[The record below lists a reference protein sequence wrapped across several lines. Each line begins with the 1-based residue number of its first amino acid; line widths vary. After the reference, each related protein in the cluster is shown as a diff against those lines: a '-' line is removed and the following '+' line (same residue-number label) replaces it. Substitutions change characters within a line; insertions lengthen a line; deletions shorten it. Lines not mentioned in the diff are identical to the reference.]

1 MKNEKIIFPPQLPLQ
16 FFRWFC
22 HPDLLQS
29 IEGDLIELYDEQ
41 MKSSGKRKADLQFI
55 IDVLLLFRPG
65 IIRPAEGAHHFN
77 QYGMF
82 KNYFK
87 VGIRNILKYKV
98 FSFINVFGLST
109 AMSVCMLIIL
119 MLADQ
124 KRYDAFHTKKDRIY
138 RILSATTYATSPY
151 PLAGALKAEYPIAE
165 ETTNLTPGIGGDVT
179 YHQQLADMR
188 GYFADPS
195 FFRVFSFEL
204 EKGNKATAL
213 AAPRC
218 IIITRKLA
226 YQLFKDEDPMGKS
239 VDFADRQLPF
249 PQDHAGIGSP
259 PVRWGSFTITGV
271 FDETLYKSHLKFDVL
286 MSGVTLQALLA
297 DKKIDD
303 QMNSWEWYY
312 RTYTYVLLRPDKDRE
327 DLAAALND
335 LVARKYANIKSEQ
348 TKGFKLEAQKLGD
361 VQLDLKGNDTDN
373 RLPRMGYYFLSFL
386 AVIIMLSACLNYT
399 NLSIAR
405 ALTRARE
412 IGVRKVTG
420 ASRKALVFQFLC
432 ESVITAL
439 LALAMAI
446 ILLFFVKRAFMS
458 LWVNQYL
465 NFELPSSLSVY
476 IVFVGFASLIG
487 ILAGVYPAFHLSTYQ
502 PIQALKNL
510 QHMRPGKLG
519 MRKVLSISQFVISLF
534 FITTSILIFN
544 QFKYF
549 TRFDYGFNSK
559 DIVNIELQGSDYK
572 KVSHELS
579 SVGGVSAISAT
590 DIIPATGRSNGT
602 QLKKAGSSEEYI
614 RSSVLQTD
622 ENFMD
627 NLGLKFVAGKNWQA
641 GESSDRMIIVNEAAA
656 KKLGYHYPAE
666 IIGQAFDTEWTK
678 EPFVVVGVVRDFRF
692 NLLINRHEIEPLVLQ
707 NRPAEFKYVNV
718 KIDAHNLR
726 STITE
731 LEAAWKR
738 IDPIHPFKYQFFD
751 DELAET
757 HQGIFDVVSIISFIA
772 FLAISIAC
780 LGLLGMATYT
790 AERKTK
796 EVGIRKVLGAEEFS
810 IAVMLSKEFLKML
823 AIAIAVGA
831 PLSYFI
837 NDFWLQKFPNRVEFG
852 WGTLLLGIVILVG
865 LGTLTIGSQTIS
877 ASRRNPV
884 EALKIE

>member
-1 MKNEKIIFPPQLPLQ
+1 
-16 FFRWFC
+16 
-22 HPDLLQS
+22 
-29 IEGDLIELYDEQ
+29 
-41 MKSSGKRKADLQFI
+41 
-55 IDVLLLFRPG
+55 
-65 IIRPAEGAHHFN
+65 
-77 QYGMF
+77 
-82 KNYFK
+82 
-87 VGIRNILKYKV
+87 
-98 FSFINVFGLST
+98 
-109 AMSVCMLIIL
+109 
-119 MLADQ
+119 
-124 KRYDAFHTKKDRIY
+124 
-138 RILSATTYATSPY
+138 
-151 PLAGALKAEYPIAE
+151 
-165 ETTNLTPGIGGDVT
+165 
-179 YHQQLADMR
+179 
-188 GYFADPS
+188 
-195 FFRVFSFEL
+195 
-204 EKGNKATAL
+204 
-213 AAPRC
+213 
-218 IIITRKLA
+218 
-226 YQLFKDEDPMGKS
+226 
-239 VDFADRQLPF
+239 
-249 PQDHAGIGSP
+249 
-259 PVRWGSFTITGV
+259 
-271 FDETLYKSHLKFDVL
+271 
-286 MSGVTLQALLA
+286 
-297 DKKIDD
+297 
-303 QMNSWEWYY
+303 
-312 RTYTYVLLRPDKDRE
+312 
-327 DLAAALND
+327 
-335 LVARKYANIKSEQ
+335 
-348 TKGFKLEAQKLGD
+348 
-361 VQLDLKGNDTDN
+361 
-373 RLPRMGYYFLSFL
+373 
-386 AVIIMLSACLNYT
+386 
-399 NLSIAR
+399 
-405 ALTRARE
+405 
-412 IGVRKVTG
+412 VTG
-420 ASRKALVFQFLC
+420 ASRKALVFQFLS
-432 ESVITAL
+432 ESVITSL
-439 LALAMAI
+439 LALAMAV

-476 IVFVGFASLIG
+476 IVFVGFALLIG

-549 TRFDYGFNSK
+549 TRFDYGFTSK

-579 SVGGVSAISAT
+579 SVAGVSAISAT
-590 DIIPATGRSNGT
+590 DIIPATGRSNGI
-602 QLKKAGSSEEYI
+602 QLKKAGSSEEYMRASI
-614 RSSVLQTD
+614 LQTD

-641 GESSDRMIIVNEAAA
+641 GEPSDRLIIVNEAAA

-678 EPFVVVGVVRDFRF
+678 EPFVVAGVVRDFRF

-810 IAVMLSKEFLKML
+810 IAVMLSTEFLKML
-823 AIAIAVGA
+823 AISIAVGA

-852 WGTLLLGIVILVG
+852 WGTLLLGVLVLVVLG
-865 LGTLTIGSQTIS
+865 LLTIGSQTIS

-884 EALKIE
+884 EALKME